1 MRTPCACSCHA
12 VFSGSGACSVWRE
25 RTPSRTVPSS
35 AQRGESEHETMRYDE
50 TRFGRTVRQRPEEE
64 SYAKVRDREWRG
76 QVRCPFVRAR
86 LSARLFWAVA
96 SGGLPNVA
104 EDRFAG
110 EWARERYL
118 AVDVKPTHL
127 LTQLF
132 AETYANET
140 SRAWERERRAVERRA
155 LRRAAAA
162 LSGTPGEQLRAA
174 RELLVAKV
182 WRRIARDCARPVN
195 LRLRR
200 REVCIASNET
210 VCHACHEHRWTWH
223 VPPSPAQ
230 WRSIVTNRFG
240 GAS

>member
-1 MRTPCACSCHA
+1 
-12 VFSGSGACSVWRE
+12 
-25 RTPSRTVPSS
+25 
-35 AQRGESEHETMRYDE
+35 MRYDE

-64 SYAKVRDREWRG
+64 SYAKGRDREWRG
-76 QVRCPFVRAR
+76 RRVGPYGCDCDAG
-86 LSARLFWAVA
+86 SATGVSWLA
-96 SGGLPNVA
+96 
-104 EDRFAG
+104 AG

-118 AVDVKPTHL
+118 HACVDVKPTHL

-140 SRAWERERRAVERRA
+140 SRAWERERRAIERRA

-210 VCHACHEHRWTWH
+210 ECHACHEHRWTWH
-223 VPPSPAQ
+223 VPPSPTR
-230 WRSIVTNRFG
+230 WRSIVTNRVG

>member
-1 MRTPCACSCHA
+1 
-12 VFSGSGACSVWRE
+12 
-25 RTPSRTVPSS
+25 
-35 AQRGESEHETMRYDE
+35 MRYDE

-64 SYAKVRDREWRG
+64 SVRDREWRG
-76 QVRCPFVRAR
+76 ALGRA
-86 LSARLFWAVA
+86 LSEGMRARLFWAVA

-118 AVDVKPTHL
+118 HACVDVKPTHL
-127 LTQLF
+127 L
-132 AETYANET
+132 TYANET

-200 REVCIASNET
+200 RDVVTVARAIA
-210 VCHACHEHRWTWH
+210 R
-223 VPPSPAQ
+223 
-230 WRSIVTNRFG
+230 NRLG

>member
-1 MRTPCACSCHA
+1 M
-12 VFSGSGACSVWRE
+12 
-25 RTPSRTVPSS
+25 
-35 AQRGESEHETMRYDE
+35 
-50 TRFGRTVRQRPEEE
+50 RQRSEEE
-64 SYAKVRDREWRG
+64 SVRDREWRG
-76 QVRCPFVRAR
+76 ALGRA
-86 LSARLFWAVA
+86 LSEGMRARLFWAVA

-118 AVDVKPTHL
+118 HACVDVKPTHL

-200 REVCIASNET
+200 RDVVTVARAIA
-210 VCHACHEHRWTWH
+210 R
-223 VPPSPAQ
+223 
-230 WRSIVTNRFG
+230 NRLG

>member
-1 MRTPCACSCHA
+1 
-12 VFSGSGACSVWRE
+12 
-25 RTPSRTVPSS
+25 
-35 AQRGESEHETMRYDE
+35 MRYDE
-50 TRFGRTVRQRPEEE
+50 TRFGRTVRLRPEEE
-64 SYAKVRDREWRG
+64 SYAKARDREWRG
-76 QVRCPFVRAR
+76 RRVGPNGCDCDACKWGVRACCATLTMSEGMR
-86 LSARLFWAVA
+86 ARLFWAVA
-96 SGGLPNVA
+96 SGRLPNVA

-118 AVDVKPTHL
+118 HACVDVKPTHL
-127 LTQLF
+127 LTQLC

-210 VCHACHEHRWTWH
+210 ECHACHEHRWTWH

-230 WRSIVTNRFG
+230 WRSIVTNRVR

>member
-1 MRTPCACSCHA
+1 
-12 VFSGSGACSVWRE
+12 
-25 RTPSRTVPSS
+25 
-35 AQRGESEHETMRYDE
+35 MRYDE
-50 TRFGRTVRQRPEEE
+50 TRFGRTVRLRPEEE
-64 SYAKVRDREWRG
+64 SYAKQRDRRWRG
-76 QVRCPFVRAR
+76 RQLGPVGCDCDALCATLTAAPMARA
-86 LSARLFWAVA
+86 LA
-96 SGGLPNVA
+96 NVHHGA
-104 EDRFAG
+104 CDG
-110 EWARERYL
+110 EWGIGGERERYL
-118 AVDVKPTHL
+118 HACVDAKPAHL

-210 VCHACHEHRWTWH
+210 ECHACHEHRWTWR

-230 WRSIVTNRFG
+230 WRSIVTNRVG

>member
-1 MRTPCACSCHA
+1 M
-12 VFSGSGACSVWRE
+12 
-25 RTPSRTVPSS
+25 
-35 AQRGESEHETMRYDE
+35 
-50 TRFGRTVRQRPEEE
+50 RQRPEEE
-64 SYAKVRDREWRG
+64 SYAKGRDREWRG
-76 QVRCPFVRAR
+76 RRVGPYGCDCDAG
-86 LSARLFWAVA
+86 SATGVSWLA
-96 SGGLPNVA
+96 
-104 EDRFAG
+104 AG

-118 AVDVKPTHL
+118 HACVDVKPTHL

-140 SRAWERERRAVERRA
+140 SRAWERERRAIERRA

-210 VCHACHEHRWTWH
+210 ECHACHEHRWTWH

-230 WRSIVTNRFG
+230 WRSIVTNRVR